1 MGDLCNSDSLIF
13 WVNYSLAWWRVYHIS
28 QNLFNFCSVR
38 FVVMYVGH
46 IQFLRSIKYKSCY
59 EKALKCVKGDQI
71 WLRDGGKCFMRTK
84 FSEAGVVRALSNLHS
99 LYSIILAD
107 ILNFQFS
114 HQSYH
119 FVKNSQFSEYD
130 ILTMIY
136 WQIMMMM
143 MAVWYKDRKVEE
155 EPHQRRSC

>member
-1 MGDLCNSDSLIF
+1 MMRRTDN
-13 WVNYSLAWWRVYHIS
+13 V
-28 QNLFNFCSVR
+28 
-38 FVVMYVGH
+38 
-46 IQFLRSIKYKSCY
+46 KYKSCY
-59 EKALKCVKGDQI
+59 EKALKCIEGDQI

-119 FVKNSQFSEYD
+119 LVKNSQFSEFSD
-130 ILTMIY
+130 ILRMIF

-143 MAVWYKDRKVEE
+143 MAL
-155 EPHQRRSC
+155 

>member
-1 MGDLCNSDSLIF
+1 M
-13 WVNYSLAWWRVYHIS
+13 
-28 QNLFNFCSVR
+28 
-38 FVVMYVGH
+38 
-46 IQFLRSIKYKSCY
+46 
-59 EKALKCVKGDQI
+59 KCVKGDQI

-119 FVKNSQFSEYD
+119 FVKNSQFSEFSD

-143 MAVWYKDRKVEE
+143 MTV
-155 EPHQRRSC
+155 

>member
-1 MGDLCNSDSLIF
+1 
-13 WVNYSLAWWRVYHIS
+13 
-28 QNLFNFCSVR
+28 
-38 FVVMYVGH
+38 
-46 IQFLRSIKYKSCY
+46 
-59 EKALKCVKGDQI
+59 
-71 WLRDGGKCFMRTK
+71 MRTK

-143 MAVWYKDRKVEE
+143 MAV
-155 EPHQRRSC
+155 